1 MTSPAKE
8 SAPIQVNVAYFRQN
22 LQRLLKDV
30 QQGKTVVISRYN
42 KPVAVISPAPAKP
55 ETKGVRRLGTG
66 KGRIRIIDP
75 HWADPMTDQEVDT
88 FLEGRY

>member
-8 SAPIQVNVAYFRQN
+8 SGPIQVNVAYFRQN

-30 QQGKTVVISRYN
+30 EQGKTVVISRYN
-42 KPVAVISPAPAKP
+42 KPVAVISPALPRS
-55 ETKGVRRLGTG
+55 EMKGVPRLGTG
-66 KGRIRIIDP
+66 RGRIRIIDP
-75 HWADPMTDQEVDT
+75 HWADPMTDQEVDA